1 MLVDKRIERTR
12 SALVE
17 SLMTLMTQHGYRGIS
32 VDALLQRAGVAR
44 STFYAH
50 FRGKDDLLRRNV
62 DRLRAVVA
70 YESIGLP
77 PEQRLLRFNR
87 AFYRHAYENRRLY
100 LALLRDPDRGA
111 AVFKKMQAVLADV
124 AACELRAAG
133 SGRDPLVVEHAVQFF
148 VGAQWSVM
156 AWWLEGRP
164 GLDVDIVHRQFERL
178 ATPVLE
184 SLKD

>member
-1 MLVDKRIERTR
+1 MPVDKRIERTQ

-32 VDALLQRAGVAR
+32 VDALLRRARVAR

-50 FRGKDDLLRRNV
+50 FHGKDDLLRKNV

-70 YESIGLP
+70 CESIGLP

-87 AFYRHAYENRRLY
+87 AFYQHAYENRRLY

-111 AVFKKMQAVLADV
+111 AVFRKMQAVLADV
-124 AACELRAAG
+124 AACELREVG
-133 SGRDPLVVEHAVQFF
+133 SGHDPLTVEHAVQFF
-148 VGAQWSVM
+148 AGSQWSVM
-156 AWWLEGRP
+156 AWWLEGKP
-164 GLDVDIVHRQFERL
+164 GLDVDVVHGQFERL
-178 ATPVLE
+178 ATPVLA
-184 SLKD
+184 SLRD